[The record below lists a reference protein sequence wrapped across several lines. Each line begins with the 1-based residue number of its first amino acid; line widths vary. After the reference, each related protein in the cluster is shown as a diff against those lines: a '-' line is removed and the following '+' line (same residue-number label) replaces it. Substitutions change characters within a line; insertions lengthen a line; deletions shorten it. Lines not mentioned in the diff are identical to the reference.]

1 MTHFECNECTN
12 DFRSLKYNCFF
23 WCLMLLSNSV
33 KKKKICKQKST
44 ATKNNRKLL
53 CLEALCNLEDLKKK
67 CHLKH

>member
-33 KKKKICKQKST
+33 KKKNMQTKINSNEKQQEIVVS
-44 ATKNNRKLL
+44 
-53 CLEALCNLEDLKKK
+53 
-67 CHLKH
+67 

>member
-33 KKKKICKQKST
+33 KKKKYMQTKINSNEKQQEIVVS
-44 ATKNNRKLL
+44 
-53 CLEALCNLEDLKKK
+53 
-67 CHLKH
+67 